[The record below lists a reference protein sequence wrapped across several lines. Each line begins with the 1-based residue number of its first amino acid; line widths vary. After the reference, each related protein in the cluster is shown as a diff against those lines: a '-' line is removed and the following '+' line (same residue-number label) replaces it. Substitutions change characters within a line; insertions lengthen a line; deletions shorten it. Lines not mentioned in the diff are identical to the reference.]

1 MAQRNKCFS
10 TILRLLN
17 LDTVVNLTLTCSA
30 ALDLTGE
37 ANKIHTY
44 PVDIKE
50 APEIGGKC
58 HKIT

>member
-1 MAQRNKCFS
+1 MAQRHECFS

-17 LDTVVNLTLTCSA
+17 LDIVVNLTLTCFS
-30 ALDLTGE
+30 ALDLIGE

-50 APEIGGKC
+50 AP
-58 HKIT
+58 

>member
-1 MAQRNKCFS
+1 MAQRNKCFC
-10 TILRLLN
+10 TILRLLT
-17 LDTVVNLTLTCSA
+17 LDTVVNLTLACAA

-50 APEIGGKC
+50 AP
-58 HKIT
+58 